1 MRTPTLA
8 LLAGLS
14 VSGLALATATTNTI
28 IRASDPPPRTLLRGS
43 ECLDPQRARGWTQ
56 LDDGDLLVD
65 AGRQKYRV
73 TLISACT
80 AAGYTNAIQFRGDPV
95 SGRVCGS
102 IHDQVITRDYPCRIE
117 RMELLDKAQYEL
129 ALKEDREIRKAKRAA
144 KKAKAD

>member
-73 TLISACT
+73 TLISAC
-80 AAGYTNAIQFRGDPV
+80 IV
-95 SGRVCGS
+95 SGA
-102 IHDQVITRDYPCRIE
+102 T
-117 RMELLDKAQYEL
+117 
-129 ALKEDREIRKAKRAA
+129 
-144 KKAKAD
+144 